1 MEYKY
6 FTFINDG
13 YELKKSKTT
22 FYYIISIFG
31 SMAVFAFYYAIVNHV
46 KAGFIFAFL
55 FLFIIIL
62 HYIGQK
68 RYKVFINQELRI
80 ITEKRG
86 RRIKKYSFNEFIGF
100 KESKIRLNL
109 IITQT
114 TLLMCFKDNEKE
126 KYVCLGITIWQR
138 IVNQLTLETI
148 HIMNLNK
155 NDSF

>member
-6 FTFINDG
+6 FTFTNDG
-13 YELKKSKTT
+13 YELKKSKNT
-22 FYYIISIFG
+22 FYYIISILG
-31 SMAVFAFYYAIVNHV
+31 PMAVFAFYYAIVNHV
-46 KAGFIFAFL
+46 TAGFILAFL

-62 HYIGQK
+62 YYIGQK
-68 RYKVFINQELRI
+68 RYQIFINQELKI

-86 RRIKKYSFNEFIGF
+86 RKIQKYSFNEFIGF
-100 KESKIRLNL
+100 KENKIRLNL

-138 IVNQLTLETI
+138 VVNQLTLEAI
-148 HIMNLNK
+148 NIMNLSK
-155 NDSF
+155 IDSI